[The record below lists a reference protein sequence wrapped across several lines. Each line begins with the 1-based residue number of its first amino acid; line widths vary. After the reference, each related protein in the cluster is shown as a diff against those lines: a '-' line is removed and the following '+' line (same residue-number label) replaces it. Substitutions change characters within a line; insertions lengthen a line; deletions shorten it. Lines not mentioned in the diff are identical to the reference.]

1 MKNLLSKDT
10 ENIEQL
16 LVELIEI
23 NFIEKYNL
31 FGIFIWNFT
40 LEIVR
45 VTKSSHFTLNSS
57 QLHVYEV

>member
-1 MKNLLSKDT
+1 MKNLLLKDM

-16 LVELIEI
+16 LGERIEI

-31 FGIFIWNFT
+31 SGIFVWNST

-45 VTKSSHFTLNSS
+45 VTKLSYFTLNFS